1 MINEKIIH
9 LKKYQKP
16 QKDSKMF
23 FLIIF
28 IAAFVGLASWHYFV
42 ENVAS
47 VDVKIPQ
54 SQNITFN
61 ENAPL
66 SMTTAQVAN
75 QFEKADGKPILLY
88 IYTTWCK
95 VCVKNFPQINE
106 IAREFQNTEL
116 QIITLAIDR
125 DMDAA
130 SLQQY
135 LNKYGNIYFQPQYL
149 SFKEGFLEFLQKK
162 NINYSNRIPFTVLI
176 SRNGD
181 VVTKFTGSKGKNYLR
196 NKIIKE
202 IYGS

>member
-1 MINEKIIH
+1 MINDKVIS

-16 QKDSKMF
+16 KKNLKMF
-23 FLIIF
+23 FLTIF
-28 IAAFVGLASWHYFV
+28 IGASLGLLVWHYFV
-42 ENVAS
+42 ENISA

-61 ENAPL
+61 ETLPL

-75 QFEKADGKPILLY
+75 EFEKADGKPILLY

-95 VCVKNFPQINE
+95 VCTKNFPALNE
-106 IAREFQNTEL
+106 ISREFQNTEL
-116 QIITLAIDR
+116 QVLTLAIDR
-125 DMDAA
+125 DMDAE

-135 LNKYGNIYFQPQYL
+135 LNHFGNIYFQPRFL

-162 NINYSNRIPFTVLI
+162 DINYNNRIPFTALI

-181 VVTKFTGSKGKNYLR
+181 VVVKFTGSKSKNFLR

-202 IYGS
+202 IYGN